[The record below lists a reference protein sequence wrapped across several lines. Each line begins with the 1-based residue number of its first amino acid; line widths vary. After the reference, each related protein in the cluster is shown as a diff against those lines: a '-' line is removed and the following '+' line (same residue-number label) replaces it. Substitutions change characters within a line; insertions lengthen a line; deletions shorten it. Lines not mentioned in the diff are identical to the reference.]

1 MKMHFK
7 PILWLVGGIIV
18 MFAASLTLELY
29 RNTAA
34 LRKLSAENLTLLE
47 EREQKNAENVFLTT
61 ENAVA
66 GSLERGE
73 MEKFIRLLKAQKSV
87 RGLMEFSLFSSQGVV
102 THSSD
107 PVFLNKTLPA
117 ELRTQLLTGLEKVT
131 RRTNDCF
138 ELYHPQRVQADC
150 LRCHL
155 KWREG
160 DAGGV
165 LFCRFSTE
173 SLTQAQQQWAKSL
186 TGMKRS
192 QIVNGV
198 ATALVIA
205 AIFGT
210 LAVFVVRYQIAAPL
224 VRVLERLTETSD
236 QLRATSNQLTESGQ
250 SLADGASH
258 QAASLEET
266 SASLEELSTMIKNN
280 ADNAQTAN
288 DLANQ
293 ARSAAESGS
302 TGMTQMNQAMNDIQ
316 SASSNIAKIIKT
328 IDEIAFQ
335 TNLLALNAAV
345 EAARAGEAGMGFAVV
360 ADEVRSLAQRSAQAA
375 KETAGKIEDSIQ
387 KSQKGVRISG
397 EVARS
402 FEEIKDK
409 VRTVDELITRIA
421 TASREQS
428 LGISQVNTAV
438 RDVDVITQTNAANA
452 EQSASAA
459 VDVHAQAE
467 SLRGAIG
474 ELMHLMSG
482 NADPS
487 QPGGTPAPDH
497 HASSTRVSKTTAALP
512 VRPGRKLT
520 VAPAQ
525 SKAASHEETEAVAAV
540 EDGA

>member
-1 MKMHFK
+1 MKLHFK
-7 PILWLVGGIIV
+7 PILWLIGGIVV

-34 LRKLSAENLTLLE
+34 LRKLSSQNLALLE

-61 ENAVA
+61 ENAVK

-73 MEKFIRLLKAQKSV
+73 MEKFIRLLRDQKRI
-87 RGLMEFSLFSSQGVV
+87 RGLLEFSLFSREGVV

-107 PVFLNKTLPA
+107 TAFLNQTLPA
-117 ELRTQLLTGLEKVT
+117 ELRNRLLTDLQSVT
-131 RRTNDCF
+131 RRSNDAF
-138 ELYHPQRVQADC
+138 EIYQPQRVQADC
-150 LRCHL
+150 LRCHVSW
-155 KWREG
+155 KPGE
-160 DAGGV
+160 AGGV

-173 SLTQAQQQWAKSL
+173 SLTQSQQQWATSL
-186 TGMKRS
+186 AGMKRS

-205 AIFGT
+205 AVFGT

-224 VRVLERLTETSD
+224 VRVLEHLTGTSD
-236 QLRATSNQLTESGQ
+236 QLRVTSDHLTHSSQ
-250 SLADGASH
+250 SLAEGSSE

-266 SASLEELSTMIKNN
+266 SASLEELSAIIKNN
-280 ADNAQTAN
+280 AESAQTAN

-302 TGMTQMNQAMNDIQ
+302 TGMTQMTQAMNDIQ

-375 KETAGKIEDSIQ
+375 KETADKIEDSIR
-387 KSQKGVRISG
+387 KSQNGVRISA

-402 FEEIKDK
+402 FQEIMEK
-409 VRTVDELITRIA
+409 VRTVDELMARIA
-421 TASREQS
+421 AASKEQS
-428 LGISQVNTAV
+428 QGINQVNTAV
-438 RDVDVITQTNAANA
+438 REVDAVTQTNAANA

-459 VDVHAQAE
+459 VELHSQADA
-467 SLRGAIG
+467 LRAAIG
-474 ELMHLMSG
+474 ELMHLMAGKMDESEADG
-482 NADPS
+482 NI
-487 QPGGTPAPDH
+487 TPAQTGTHP
-497 HASSTRVSKTTAALP
+497 AAVIATTRAARP
-512 VRPGRKLT
+512 VPLRRGP
-520 VAPAQ
+520 APAP
-525 SKAASHEETEAVAAV
+525 TRT
-540 EDGA
+540 